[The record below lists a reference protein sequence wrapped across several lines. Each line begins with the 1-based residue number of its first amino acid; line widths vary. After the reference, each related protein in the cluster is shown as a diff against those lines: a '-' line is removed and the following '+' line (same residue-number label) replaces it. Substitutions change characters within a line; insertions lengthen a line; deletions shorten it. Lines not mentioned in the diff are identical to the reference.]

1 MRTAELK
8 LQLYRLIDSTDDES
22 LLKKLYNSLS
32 KTISKKDTDF
42 WNDFSDVQKQEILA
56 SIEESKKKQT
66 TSHKQ
71 IEKKYKK
78 WL

>member
-1 MRTAELK
+1 MSTAELK
-8 LQLYRLIDSTDDES
+8 LQLYRLIDSTEDAS
-22 LLKKLYNSLS
+22 VLKKIYQSLS
-32 KTISKKDTDF
+32 KTISKEETDF
-42 WNDFSDVQKQEILA
+42 WNEFSIEQKQEILS
-56 SIEESKKKQT
+56 SIEESKKRQI

>member
-8 LQLYRLIDSTDDES
+8 LQLYRLIDSTNDES

-32 KTISKKDTDF
+32 KTISKKDVDF
-42 WNDFSDVQKQEILA
+42 WKEFSEEQKLEILA
-56 SIEESKKKQT
+56 SIEESRKKHT

-78 WL
+78 WF